1 MQTRIGEIETEG
13 MVQGMMVMTL
23 QIPVAGGME
32 EAGVGMVEE
41 RGGITRD
48 QPEQE
53 HKEHKEHDDEMIRN
67 QKEDEEK
74 NHDQEQGQENR
85 EKEVEVISMGIRV
98 CQ

>member
-1 MQTRIGEIETEG
+1 MEEG
-13 MVQGMMVMTL
+13 M
-23 QIPVAGGME
+23 
-32 EAGVGMVEE
+32 VGMVEE

-53 HKEHKEHDDEMIRN
+53 HKEHDDEMVRN
-67 QKEDEEK
+67 QKKDEEK

-85 EKEVEVISMGIRV
+85 EKELEVISMGIRV

>member
-1 MQTRIGEIETEG
+1 
-13 MVQGMMVMTL
+13 MTL

-32 EAGVGMVEE
+32 EAGVGMVEGG
-41 RGGITRD
+41 GGITRD
-48 QPEQE
+48 QPERE
-53 HKEHKEHDDEMIRN
+53 HEEHDDEMIRN

-85 EKEVEVISMGIRV
+85 EKELEVISMGIRV